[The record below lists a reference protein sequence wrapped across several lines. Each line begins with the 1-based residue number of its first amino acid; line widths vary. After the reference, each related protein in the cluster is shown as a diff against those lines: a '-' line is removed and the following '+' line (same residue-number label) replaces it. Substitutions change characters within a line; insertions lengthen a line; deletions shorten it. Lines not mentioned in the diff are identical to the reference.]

1 MREFSLEQQT
11 DPSCRFDWDVMRVY
25 DGEEADPNTLIG
37 TYCGE
42 TVPYYFRSTGRKL
55 YVNFKSDNS
64 QNAKGF
70 QAAYYFVPGRIF
82 FLPQNFPACTMPGDI
97 SIGGAFGDILI
108 SAFKCNYAYHDCV
121 LELCMGRGET
131 LRRDEAH
138 HDIASRNI
146 VHHGKKE
153 TNMED

>member
-70 QAAYYFVPGRIF
+70 QAAYYFVPGRFF
-82 FLPQNFPACTMPGDI
+82 FLAPKFPIMHYARRNFYWWRFRRHPHI
-97 SIGGAFGDILI
+97 
-108 SAFKCNYAYHDCV
+108 CV
-121 LELCMGRGET
+121 QM
-131 LRRDEAH
+131 
-138 HDIASRNI
+138 
-146 VHHGKKE
+146 
-153 TNMED
+153 